1 MMSERLVEKLRRRGG
16 ACTRACVRPD
26 STAPPV
32 EPQQQQQ
39 LRPDFLHPAAKI
51 GVAQKFLIGLFS

>member
-16 ACTRACVRPD
+16 ACTRACARPD

-32 EPQQQQQ
+32 EPQQQ

-51 GVAQKFLIGLFS
+51 GVAKKFLVGLFS